1 MLAIKESDVSQNIT
15 WADTQ
20 TENWLKR
27 HFSPVAD
34 DPHGA
39 AADVAS
45 TINSQYS
52 AQTDYAARVLL
63 ELLQNVDDA
72 AAEGN
77 VALGDN
83 SINTTAEFI
92 LDKDRLI
99 VLNQGKVF
107 NETALR
113 AICLGHIS
121 PKAHNNKNITTGSK
135 GIGFRGVLNWSSDI
149 SIVSGDFAVQFSKEQ
164 CSKHIA
170 KLKDNKIFQL
180 ALETTPDIVDKFP
193 ILLLPGN
200 TKYPTEWQ
208 NGKYNG
214 TYDTCMTIGI
224 NKDKIPLVIE
234 AINNFVSKEY
244 YSALFFRALTCIKFT
259 IVHSDDAQTQITIRT
274 HEEPINTPN
283 VCKKTI
289 DVFNNVTGNTALK
302 QDFFMFSSGLETI
315 AVPVDWASWEKKRY
329 NVYCTFPANKEF
341 CPFPVLMNS
350 YDFDLPSNRESVQ
363 SNTKN
368 ANIIK
373 KLENLLVD
381 TVIPYFAKPEFG
393 AQAIEIL
400 AYRQIEGTHFLKN
413 TDDLYAKIATKPI
426 IPTLSGKYKCLNDGL
441 KTLKYHE
448 YPAVLT
454 NSEKDRFVSTEIH
467 SALGFAAE
475 LQHLITPLSDTGL
488 YEFINENSCNWT
500 TKERIS
506 VFFFWVDQVGLSQQT
521 MPKLIKN
528 RQNEFYTFNS
538 SEHEPIYFYSGKQ
551 IAGLPDWVPFD
562 TVSKEDQ
569 NELFVQAKLQ
579 NPELTK
585 EIDRYLSGKYE
596 RIFKYMDKTHMTQD
610 INKHVDNI
618 YERSVDLIKFIY
630 LNYKDEEKPSSD
642 ADITWHIP
650 TYDGRIL
657 PSKQVFFDTNY
668 QDTIG
673 AKICRAA
680 KLTAFAAPET
690 FGIQEEEK
698 ERFCYIMGSFLGVR
712 STITQ
717 IKQKKTSS
725 DQITSKYRD
734 LIIETLKDK
743 YNTDR
748 IILYDIEEYDA
759 IPELKDILDNA
770 DQATI
775 LEWLS
780 ALPLN
785 RFNKVNVSFHK
796 PYSGRRTD
804 TINIID
810 HTVLQLMNYPWI
822 DIHGRKVKPI
832 NCLLK
837 QDKSKY
843 PDELVNYVP
852 DGKKHGDLWALLDI
866 QDNVCHLPQEIFYD
880 FLLKLPD
887 FDPKGEI
894 SKQIYGYI
902 ARTNSESLSNL
913 TNHSYC
919 AEKNRFLVAGKV
931 WVKDRK
937 RHTAQFVPIAE
948 EVYFSSKKVL
958 NIDNKPIIDTPQ
970 RTGSLKDFAHIF
982 GVKEFVE
989 NVQACPDTSVP
1000 HPQNEKFRTDFEH
1013 FKPYL
1018 LALNA
1023 TQKLNDAL
1031 PDLEIILAKYIN
1043 ILNNTDNQ
1051 DIIFDN
1057 YEIIPT
1063 QSPNKYFIYLHEN
1076 QQIKSSALAR
1086 AIGEICN
1093 TISSSSD
1100 IRETVAYLYKSDD
1113 DDRKDILLDK
1123 GCNIELLSEYRNT
1136 RQLFIDTIN
1145 RIRPDIDV
1153 NMLLSCNTIDFE
1165 DFSSHENHD
1174 PIIKII
1180 EQLNSSVEEFEHNG
1194 FPYINL
1200 KERNKA
1206 NLQHYIESNREIYK
1220 TWLYNE
1226 LLDKNADEQGQFEAR
1241 MRSYDQLADKADVP
1255 NTHDF
1260 NPALLRPIPNTT
1272 ELIQYTGDIYKANL
1286 ERLSVLCTNS
1296 DILTEILNSD
1306 TNVSLLTFGHIN
1318 IIKEKYDTAIQAQ
1331 KMQNI
1336 ADATNQSADDMIL
1349 EIHQHQYQEP
1359 DKEQSTT
1366 QAQSHPRNNGK
1377 RQHSAQSDASKQN
1390 AGLKAERKVYNRL
1403 KLEFPDTVEWV
1414 SSNAVKA
1421 GVLAKGQADD
1431 RLGYDIRYKD
1441 KSGNVKYAEV
1451 KNAGDLGDKTCSF
1464 IITPNEEKFAN
1475 DHVRQY
1481 SIFLVVEDSRI
1492 EQISGEDLTKYLKSA
1507 VPESKKCVIPLIN
1520 KSVDI

>member
-1 MLAIKESDVSQNIT
+1 MLAIKESKVSQNIT

-77 VALGDN
+77 VALGDD

-92 LDKDRLI
+92 LDKDCLI

-149 SIVSGDFAVQFSKEQ
+149 SIFSGDFAVQFSKEQ

-200 TKYPTEWQ
+200 TKYPTEWR

-289 DVFNNVTGNTALK
+289 DVFNNVTGNTVLK

-315 AVPVDWASWEKKRY
+315 AVPVDWDSWDKKRY
-329 NVYCTFPANKEF
+329 NAYCTFPANKEF

-350 YDFDLPSNRESVQ
+350 YDFDLPSNRETIQNNS
-363 SNTKN
+363 KN
-368 ANIIK
+368 ADIIK
-373 KLENLLVD
+373 RLENLFID
-381 TVIPYFAKPEFG
+381 TVIPYFAKTEFG
-393 AQAIEIL
+393 IQAIEML
-400 AYRQIEGTHFLKN
+400 TYQQIEGTQFLKN
-413 TDDLYAKIATKPI
+413 INELHAKIATKAI
-426 IPTLSGKYKCLNDGL
+426 IPTLSGKYKCLNDNL
-441 KTLKYHE
+441 KTLKYVE
-448 YPAVLT
+448 YPSVLT
-454 NSEKDRFVSTEIH
+454 NYEKERFVSHTTH
-467 SALGFAAE
+467 LTLRFASE
-475 LQHLITPLSDTGL
+475 LQNLITPLSDTEL
-488 YEFINENSCNWT
+488 CDFINKNSYKWT
-500 TKERIS
+500 SKERIS
-506 VFFFWVDQVGLSQQT
+506 VFFFWINKVELSQQT

-538 SEHEPIYFYSGKQ
+538 SEHEPIFFYSGKQ
-551 IAGLPDWVPFD
+551 ITGMPDWVPFD

-569 NELFVQAKLQ
+569 NELFAQTKLQ
-579 NPELTK
+579 NPDLTK
-585 EIDRYLSGKYE
+585 EIDRHLSNKYPH
-596 RIFKYMDKTHMTQD
+596 IFNYMDKTRMIKE
-610 INKHVDNI
+610 INKHVDNK
-618 YERSVDLIKFIY
+618 YERSIDLIKCVY
-630 LNYKDEEKPSSD
+630 LNYKDEEKPHSE

-650 TYDGRIL
+650 TSDGRIL
-657 PSKQVFFDTNY
+657 SPEKVFFDENY

-673 AKICRAA
+673 VKICRAA
-680 KLTAFAAPET
+680 ELTAFASPET
-690 FGIQEEEK
+690 FGIHENEK
-698 ERFCYIMGSFLGVR
+698 ENFCYAIGSFFGIR
-712 STITQ
+712 STINPIRQKLYPNQ
-717 IKQKKTSS
+717 IATE
-725 DQITSKYRD
+725 YRE
-734 LIIETLKDK
+734 LIKSELEKI
-743 YNTDR
+743 YNTSR
-748 IILYDIEEYDA
+748 ITLDEIECDT
-759 IPELKDILDNA
+759 IPELKVILSKADQITVLAWLDN
-770 DQATI
+770 
-775 LEWLS
+775 LH
-780 ALPLN
+780 LN
-785 RFNKVNVSFHK
+785 RFNKVDITFSK
-796 PYSGRRTD
+796 PYYSKRKD
-804 TINIID
+804 TINVID
-810 HTVLQLMNYPWI
+810 YTVYQLMNYPWL
-822 DIHGRKVKPI
+822 DINGSKVKPI

-852 DGKKHGDLWALLDI
+852 GGKTYADLWAVLNI
-866 QDNVCHLPQEIFYD
+866 QENICHLPQETFYV

-919 AEKNRFLVAGKV
+919 AERNRFLAAGKV

-948 EVYFSSKKVL
+948 DVYFSSKKVL

-1031 PDLEIILAKYIN
+1031 PDLEIILAKDIK

-1051 DIIFDN
+1051 EIFFDN
-1057 YEIIPT
+1057 YEVVPT
-1063 QSPNKYFIYLHEN
+1063 KKTNKYFIYLHEN

-1093 TISSSSD
+1093 TISSSAD

-1145 RIRPDIDV
+1145 RIRPTIDID
-1153 NMLLSCNTIDFE
+1153 MLLNCHSIDF
-1165 DFSSHENHD
+1165 DNFGSRKNQDS
-1174 PIIKII
+1174 IIRII
-1180 EQLNSSVEEFEHNG
+1180 DHLESSVAEFEHNG

-1200 KERNKA
+1200 IERNKVD
-1206 NLQHYIESNREIYK
+1206 LQNYIHSNRAIYK
-1220 TWLYNE
+1220 TWLYNN
-1226 LLDKNADEQGQFEAR
+1226 LLNKDVKEQSEFEAL
-1241 MRSYDQLADKADVP
+1241 MRDYDQFAEMVNVP
-1255 NTHDF
+1255 NIHVF
-1260 NPALLRPIPNTT
+1260 NPASLKPIPDITGLT
-1272 ELIQYTGDIYKANL
+1272 QYTDSIYNVNL
-1286 ERLSVLCTNS
+1286 EKLSVLCPNS

-1306 TNVSLLTFGHIN
+1306 TNVSLLTFGNID

-1331 KMQNI
+1331 
-1336 ADATNQSADDMIL
+1336 ATQHDDTATDLATKDKIL
-1349 EIHQHQYQEP
+1349 EIHLHQYQDLSN
-1359 DKEQSTT
+1359 DKNLSQ
-1366 QAQSHPRNNGK
+1366 QNNRTKTNIK
-1377 RQHSAQSDASKQN
+1377 RQHSAKSDVQKQKSGLN
-1390 AGLKAERKVYNRL
+1390 AEQRVYN
-1403 KLEFPDTVEWV
+1403 KLCCDFPGTVEWV

-1421 GVLAKGQADD
+1421 EVLAPGQADD
-1431 RLGYDIRYKD
+1431 RLGYDMRYTD
-1441 KSGNVKYAEV
+1441 ESGNLRYAEV
-1451 KNAGDLGDKTCSF
+1451 KNAGDLKTDTCSF
-1464 IITPNEEKFAN
+1464 IITQNEENFAKE
-1475 DHVRQY
+1475 HTHQY
-1481 SIFLVVEDSRI
+1481 SIFLVVDDSHI
-1492 EQISGEDLTKYLKSA
+1492 EQITGDNLMKYLVNA

-1520 KSVDI
+1520 QSVDI